1 MKFRFSAALD
11 MQRLRRNTGITS
23 APWQYAE
30 PHRDHGLADPLGLF
44 LFRGGGGMKAA
55 ILIDGGY
62 LLRRLPSVR
71 KDLDPKDPEAV
82 NQAVGQLVSRHL
94 YKLNKTAQAPNQNAL
109 LYRCFFYDARPYM
122 EKGHLPVS
130 RRSIDYAR
138 SDEAR
143 FRLDLFDR
151 LRRRPNF
158 AVRLGEVRRERGWVL
173 NEPAQKAL
181 LAGKRSVPDLT
192 DSDSTPGFRQKAVDM
207 RIGIDIASLALKHQV
222 DTIVLVAGDSDFV
235 PAAKLARRE
244 GVKIVLDPLWRNVA
258 PELFEHI
265 DGLRSGF
272 NNPDLAEGREEET
285 DLDQQR

>member
-1 MKFRFSAALD
+1 
-11 MQRLRRNTGITS
+11 
-23 APWQYAE
+23 
-30 PHRDHGLADPLGLF
+30 
-44 LFRGGGGMKAA
+44 MKAA

-71 KDLDPKDPEAV
+71 KDVDPKDPDAV

-109 LYRCFFYDARPYM
+109 LYRCFFYDAKPYM

-130 RRSIDYAR
+130 KQSIDYAR

-143 FRLDLFDR
+143 FRLELFDR

-158 AVRLGEVRRERGWVL
+158 AVRLGEVRRERGWIL
-173 NEPAQKAL
+173 GEAAQKAL
-181 LAGKRSVPDLT
+181 LKGQRGVNDLE
-192 DSDSTPGFRQKAVDM
+192 DCDFIPGFRQKAVDM
-207 RIGIDIASLALKHQV
+207 RVGIDIASLALKRQV

-244 GVKIVLDPLWRNVA
+244 GVKIILDPLWRNVA
-258 PELFEHI
+258 AELFEHI

-272 NNPDLAEGREEET
+272 SNPNQNEGDDDTEP
-285 DLDQQR
+285 DQ